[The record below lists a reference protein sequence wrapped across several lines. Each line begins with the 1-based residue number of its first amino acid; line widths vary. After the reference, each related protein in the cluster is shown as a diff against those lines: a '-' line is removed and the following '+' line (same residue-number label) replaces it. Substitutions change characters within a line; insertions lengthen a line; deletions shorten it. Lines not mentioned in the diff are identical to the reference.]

1 MVRNIILTGFMGT
14 GKSSVGKEL
23 STIRNIGFIDTDEEI
38 TKRFGSINE
47 LFENHGEEYF
57 RQCEREIIIQVAK
70 SAEVVIATGGGA
82 VMDPD
87 NVKVL
92 EGSGE
97 IFCLTANPEEVV
109 HRLTSS
115 GEVGVRPLLDVED
128 PYDAISK
135 LLATREDI
143 YKQFVEFDTVG
154 KSPSEIAHEIN
165 DFLNARN

>member
-1 MVRNIILTGFMGT
+1 MVRNIVLTGFMGT

-38 TKRFGSINE
+38 TKQFGSINE

-87 NVKVL
+87 NIKVL
-92 EGSGE
+92 EASGE
-97 IFCLTANPEEVV
+97 IICLTANPEEVV
-109 HRLTSS
+109 NRLTSLERL
-115 GEVGVRPLLDVED
+115 GFGHCLMLTTLLMQFRHYWLSVKTFTNNLR
-128 PYDAISK
+128 SLT
-135 LLATREDI
+135 LLGNLLQRLLTR
-143 YKQFVEFDTVG
+143 
-154 KSPSEIAHEIN
+154 
-165 DFLNARN
+165 

>member
-1 MVRNIILTGFMGT
+1 M
-14 GKSSVGKEL
+14 
-23 STIRNIGFIDTDEEI
+23 
-38 TKRFGSINE
+38 
-47 LFENHGEEYF
+47 
-57 RQCEREIIIQVAK
+57 
-70 SAEVVIATGGGA
+70 IATGGGA

-87 NVKVL
+87 NIKVL

-128 PYDAISK
+128 PYDAVSK

>member
-1 MVRNIILTGFMGT
+1 MVRNIVLTGFMGT

-23 STIRNIGFIDTDEEI
+23 SAIRNIGFIDTDEEI
-38 TKRFGSINE
+38 TKQFGSINE

-82 VMDPD
+82 VMDP
-87 NVKVL
+87 NNIKVL